1 MPDKHCLSYLE
12 HDIIDILVGRLKA
25 DLDSTVTSIFRVL
38 SKLATKS
45 MCIFMTLFAIGECRS
60 KILSLG
66 GLNMA
71 LELMTKKS

>member
-25 DLDSTVTSIFRVL
+25 DIDSTVTSIFRVL

-45 MCIFMTLFAIGECRS
+45 NV
-60 KILSLG
+60 SLY
-66 GLNMA
+66 NPFRYRRVQIKD
-71 LELMTKKS
+71 T